1 MLLRGNLDELLSDG
15 PISQRAVLNIIHR
28 HNGST
33 DNEIAYANSLLPDAG
48 DYLSGMW
55 WLRAFIKAEISD
67 DDAKREIERQRRII
81 KRLCNL
87 FPSLLRYLEVS
98 DRVRAEMTLNIVF
111 DACTDYAAILVSG
124 RKEANRRKLVRKIG
138 RLGQQLAELNKLLKE
153 PDVVQDYDF
162 ERVHKVYLRHVHQS
176 EESAR
181 PFWKLQNDLNFFSSY
196 LDLSLYRAQKE
207 ADFPHVPDNQAKTHI
222 VDCAYGLALYEG
234 TPPFVTTPGSDF
246 SSMCSIIYEIAT
258 GVSDESLAGAINR
271 YARSKDRAEADEN
284 ELV

>member
-1 MLLRGNLDELLSDG
+1 MRGRANVQDLDELLSDG

-98 DRVRAEMTLNIVF
+98 DRVRAEMTLTRIFHRVEVHRGSESGKMLLLQRLNLSRGVPRCKQSV
-111 DACTDYAAILVSG
+111 ARNGLIL
-124 RKEANRRKLVRKIG
+124 
-138 RLGQQLAELNKLLKE
+138 EL
-153 PDVVQDYDF
+153 
-162 ERVHKVYLRHVHQS
+162 
-176 EESAR
+176 
-181 PFWKLQNDLNFFSSY
+181 
-196 LDLSLYRAQKE
+196 
-207 ADFPHVPDNQAKTHI
+207 
-222 VDCAYGLALYEG
+222 
-234 TPPFVTTPGSDF
+234 
-246 SSMCSIIYEIAT
+246 
-258 GVSDESLAGAINR
+258 
-271 YARSKDRAEADEN
+271 
-284 ELV
+284 